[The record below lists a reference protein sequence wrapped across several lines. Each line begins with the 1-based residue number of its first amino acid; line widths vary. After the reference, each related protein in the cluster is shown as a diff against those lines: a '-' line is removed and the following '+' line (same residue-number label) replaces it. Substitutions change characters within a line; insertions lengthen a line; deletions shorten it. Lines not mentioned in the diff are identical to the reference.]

1 MVKFSYYL
9 NCEIIMFTISLQTLE
24 NLLKFGIKN
33 QIFSSEDSVPLKAL
47 FYDKKDKASKDAK
60 AENLSVDLEM
70 LNEDQLNK
78 FIKIQNSKI
87 STLRNN
93 HQAPSK
99 KYSVEE
105 SAENKFWAKL
115 KTSLK
120 MGLAFLPIAI
130 FLSIMIAFIAPPLV
144 ASALY
149 LTALAYCTPIFFSIG
164 AILGAF
170 MKTPKEFQ
178 KQNYERN
185 YDESLSAENS
195 LLETFETA
203 LKTCTPHEKQ
213 NSLEVNNTIINTNN
227 PRYTGKM
234 FPNLTPE
241 DSNSNQTYNNRS
253 PSYK

>member
-1 MVKFSYYL
+1 
-9 NCEIIMFTISLQTLE
+9 MFTIPLQTLE
-24 NLLKFGIKN
+24 ALLKFGIKN
-33 QIFSSEDSVPLKAL
+33 QIFSSEDNVLLKAL
-47 FYDKKDKASKDAK
+47 FYDIKDKASKDAK
-60 AENLSVDLEM
+60 AENLSVDLKI
-70 LNEDQLNK
+70 LNKNQLEK

-87 STLRNN
+87 STLKCN
-93 HQAPSK
+93 HKASSK

-105 SAENKFWAKL
+105 SVENKFWARL

-120 MGLAFLPIAI
+120 MGLAFLPAAI

-149 LTALAYCTPIFFSIG
+149 LTALAYSTPIFFSIG

-170 MKTPKEFQ
+170 IKTPKEFQ
-178 KQNYERN
+178 KDKYERN
-185 YDESLSAENS
+185 YEKSFSVENF

-203 LKTCTPHEKQ
+203 LKTCTPLEKQ

-234 FPNLTPE
+234 FTNPTPE

>member
-1 MVKFSYYL
+1 ML
-9 NCEIIMFTISLQTLE
+9 TIRLLTLE
-24 NLLKFGIKN
+24 KLLTFGIKN
-33 QIFSSEDSVPLKAL
+33 KIFSSEDSVTLKAL
-47 FYDKKDKASKDAK
+47 FYDIKDKASKDAK
-60 AENLSVDLEM
+60 AGDLSVDLKM
-70 LNEDQLNK
+70 LNEDQLKK
-78 FIKIQNSKI
+78 FIEIQNSKI
-87 STLRNN
+87 STLKNN
-93 HQAPSK
+93 HPAPSK

-105 SAENKFWAKL
+105 LTENKFWAKL

-120 MGLAFLPIAI
+120 MGLAFFPIAI
-130 FLSIMIAFIAPPLV
+130 ILSFMIAFIAPPLV

-149 LTALAYCTPIFFSIG
+149 LTALAYCAPIFFSIG

-185 YDESLSAENS
+185 YDESLSAEKS
-195 LLETFETA
+195 LLKTFEKA